1 MFALLYILGF
11 LILVVLAFFLVVG
24 EKGKFHR
31 STWTFFRESGLHLR
45 TLHGYIYGRWTPR
58 YIKVLFGMTAAQ
70 PTASKGEHWLAQH
83 YHGKVL
89 THEQACCIVN
99 LDQPITRRNLD
110 RIVPY
115 PIARDLILQAPPDI
129 VVYECVCRNAR
140 PTHCEPTQVCMVV
153 GRPFTDFVLEHQPE
167 KSHRLTREEAL
178 QLLEAEHLRGHVH
191 SAWFKDAMINRFY
204 AICNCCK
211 CCCGGIREM
220 VERGVPMVASSG
232 YVAELD
238 AAACSLCG
246 DCVDACPFRAMTKTD
261 GEVIHDWERCL
272 GCGVCEVKCP
282 TGAITMVR
290 DERKGVPL
298 DVRMLV

>member
-1 MFALLYILGF
+1 MFALFYILGF
-11 LILVVLAFFLVVG
+11 LVLIVLAFFLIAG

-31 STWTFFRESGLHLR
+31 STWAFFRESGMHLR

-58 YIKVLFGMTAAQ
+58 YIKALFGMTAAKQ
-70 PTASKGEHWLAQH
+70 AASKGEHWLAQH

-89 THEQACCIVN
+89 THEQARCIVN
-99 LDQPITRRNLD
+99 LDQPIKRRNLD

-115 PIARDLILQAPPDI
+115 PVARDLILQAPPDI

-167 KSHRLTREEAL
+167 KARRLTREEAL

-191 SAWFKDAMINRFY
+191 SAWFKDAMMNRFY

-220 VERGVPMVASSG
+220 ERGVPMVTSSG

-238 AAACSLCG
+238 AAACSQCG
-246 DCVDACPFRAMTKTD
+246 DCVDACPFRAMKKTD